1 MSTNTGGAP
10 SAWSGWIVFAAV
22 IMFIIGC
29 INMIQGLAALLKHT
43 VYVLPNS
50 GLLVSTSYT
59 TWGWVLIFW
68 GVIMATAAYGL
79 FSGSQAARWFSV
91 LLVAINLLGQFAL
104 FPAFPLWSLMVIA
117 LDVAVLFALTARWHE
132 AQADFNR

>member
-68 GVIMATAAYGL
+68 GIIMATAAYGL
-79 FSGSQAARWFSV
+79 FSGSQVARWFSV
-91 LLVAINLLGQFAL
+91 LLVAINLLGQFAW
-104 FPAFPLWSLMVIA
+104 FPAFPLWGLIVIA

-132 AQADFNR
+132 VQADFHG